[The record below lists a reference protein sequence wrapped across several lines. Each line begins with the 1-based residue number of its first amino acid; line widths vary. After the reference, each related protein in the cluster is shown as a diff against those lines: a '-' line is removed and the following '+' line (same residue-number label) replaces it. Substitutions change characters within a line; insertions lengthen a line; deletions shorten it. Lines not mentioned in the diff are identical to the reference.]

1 MQQAD
6 RLISYQH
13 IWRLSWPIILSN
25 MTFPLSGAVG
35 VAMMG
40 HLPDPAFVG
49 GVGLGVLV
57 FNVIYL
63 AFSFLRMGTTGF
75 TSQAFGQNDTAELG
89 AILARS
95 VIIAGTMGMFI
106 ILLQSPLIAAASHI
120 LNASAET
127 EHLMQRYM
135 AIRIYDVPASLLNMS
150 ILGWLFGQQQ
160 MRLCMVHLVCVN
172 LLNAALVSVFVR
184 GFDMTIEGV
193 ALASIVA
200 QYSGLALFI
209 IILTLKRQSLSL
221 WDLPSRRRIADSTK
235 WRAFWDI
242 ARDLSLR
249 TLMIWAV
256 EALILSKAAV
266 TGDVSLAVIQIMLTM
281 FGFIAFGLDGIAHA
295 SEALVGALIGKHDP
309 TRLRQLIW
317 RATILSGLLAL
328 IASLVILIA
337 QPAIISMM
345 TSQPELTHSVS
356 MIWWWIVI
364 IPPASFLAFLMDGV
378 FVGASLGRKMRDTT
392 ILSAL
397 LCYLIIEA
405 VPEAGLDGLIAGFI
419 VYLVARGILLS
430 LNIKSVI
437 IKATPSLK
445 E

>member
-63 AFSFLRMGTTGF
+63 AFGFLRMGTTGF
-75 TSQAFGQNDTAELG
+75 TSQAFGRNDTAELV
-89 AILARS
+89 AILTRS
-95 VIIAGTMGMFI
+95 LIIAALMGVII
-106 ILLQSPLIAAASHI
+106 ILLQYPLISAASH
-120 LNASAET
+120 LLKASAEA
-127 EHLMQRYM
+127 EHLMTRYM
-135 AIRIYDVPASLLNMS
+135 AIRIYDMPASLLNMA

-160 MRLCMVHLVCVN
+160 MRYCMFHLVFVN
-172 LLNAALVSVFVR
+172 LLNAGLASVFVL
-184 GFDMTIEGV
+184 FLDMTIEGV

-209 IILTLKRQSLSL
+209 VILSLKRQPLSL
-221 WDLPSRRRIADSTK
+221 IKLPARKLISDRTK
-235 WRAFWDI
+235 WLYFWGI

-266 TGDVSLAVIQIMLTM
+266 MDDLSLATMQIVLTM

-295 SEALVGALIGKHDP
+295 TEALVGALIGKQDP
-309 TRLRQLIW
+309 NRLKQLVW
-317 RATILSGLLAL
+317 RSVIMSGVLSLM
-328 IASLVILIA
+328 ASIVIIIG
-337 QPAIISMM
+337 QPVMVSAV
-345 TSQPELTHSVS
+345 TSQAELARSVS
-356 MIWWWIVI
+356 MIWWWIML

-392 ILSAL
+392 IISAV
-397 LCYLIIEA
+397 LCYLVIEF
-405 VPEAGLDGLIAGFI
+405 VPNAGLDGLLAGFI
-419 VYLVARGILLS
+419 VYLIARGILLS
-430 LNIKSVI
+430 LNMNSVI
-437 IKATPSLK
+437 TKATATS
-445 E
+445 

>member
-63 AFSFLRMGTTGF
+63 AFGFLRMGTTGF
-75 TSQAFGQNDTAELG
+75 TSQAFGRNDTAELV
-89 AILARS
+89 AILTRS
-95 VIIAGTMGMFI
+95 LIIAALMGVII
-106 ILLQSPLIAAASHI
+106 ILLQYPLISAASH
-120 LNASAET
+120 LLKASAEA
-127 EHLMQRYM
+127 EHLMTRYM
-135 AIRIYDVPASLLNMS
+135 AIRIYDMPASLLNMA

-160 MRLCMVHLVCVN
+160 MRYCMFHLVFVN
-172 LLNAALVSVFVR
+172 LLNAGLASVFVL
-184 GFDMTIEGV
+184 FLDMTIEGV

-209 IILTLKRQSLSL
+209 VILSLKRQALSL
-221 WDLPSRRRIADSTK
+221 IKLPARKLISDSAK
-235 WRAFWDI
+235 WLYFWGI

-266 TGDVSLAVIQIMLTM
+266 MDDLSLATMQIVLTM

-295 SEALVGALIGKHDP
+295 TEALVGALIGKQDP
-309 TRLRQLIW
+309 NRLKQLVW
-317 RATILSGLLAL
+317 RSVIMSGVLSLM
-328 IASLVILIA
+328 ASIVIIIG
-337 QPAIISMM
+337 QPVMVSAV
-345 TSQPELTHSVS
+345 TSQAELARSVS
-356 MIWWWIVI
+356 MIWWWIML

-392 ILSAL
+392 IISAV
-397 LCYLIIEA
+397 LCYLVIEF
-405 VPEAGLDGLIAGFI
+405 VPNAGLDGLLAGFI
-419 VYLVARGILLS
+419 VYLIARGILLS
-430 LNIKSVI
+430 LNMNSVI
-437 IKATPSLK
+437 TKATATS
-445 E
+445 

>member
-63 AFSFLRMGTTGF
+63 AFGFLRMGTTGF
-75 TSQAFGQNDTAELG
+75 TSQAFGRNDTAELV
-89 AILARS
+89 AILTRS
-95 VIIAGTMGMFI
+95 LIIAALMGVII
-106 ILLQSPLIAAASHI
+106 ILLQYPLISAASH
-120 LNASAET
+120 LLKASAEA
-127 EHLMQRYM
+127 EHLMTRYM
-135 AIRIYDVPASLLNMS
+135 GIRIYDMPASLLNMA

-160 MRLCMVHLVCVN
+160 MRYCMFHLVFVN
-172 LLNAALVSVFVR
+172 LLNAGLASVFVL
-184 GFDMTIEGV
+184 FLDMTIEGV

-209 IILTLKRQSLSL
+209 VILSLKRQALSL
-221 WDLPSRRRIADSTK
+221 IKLPARKLISDRTK
-235 WRAFWDI
+235 WLYFWGI

-266 TGDVSLAVIQIMLTM
+266 MDDLSLATMQIVLTM

-295 SEALVGALIGKHDP
+295 TEALVGALIGKQDP
-309 TRLRQLIW
+309 NRLKQLVW
-317 RATILSGLLAL
+317 RSVIMSGVLSLM
-328 IASLVILIA
+328 ASIVIIIG
-337 QPAIISMM
+337 QPVMVSAV
-345 TSQPELTHSVS
+345 TSQAELARSVS
-356 MIWWWIVI
+356 MIWWWIML

-392 ILSAL
+392 IISAV
-397 LCYLIIEA
+397 LCYVVIEF
-405 VPEAGLDGLIAGFI
+405 VPNAGLDGLLAGFI
-419 VYLVARGILLS
+419 VYLIARGILLS
-430 LNIKSVI
+430 LNMNSVI
-437 IKATPSLK
+437 TKATATS
-445 E
+445 

>member
-63 AFSFLRMGTTGF
+63 AFGFLRMGTTGF
-75 TSQAFGQNDTAELG
+75 TSQAFGRNDTAELV
-89 AILARS
+89 AILTRS
-95 VIIAGTMGMFI
+95 LIIAALMGVII
-106 ILLQSPLIAAASHI
+106 ILLQYPLISAASH
-120 LNASAET
+120 LLKASAEA
-127 EHLMQRYM
+127 EHLMTRYM
-135 AIRIYDVPASLLNMS
+135 AIRIYDMPASLLNMA

-160 MRLCMVHLVCVN
+160 MRYCMFHLVFVN
-172 LLNAALVSVFVR
+172 LLNAGLASVFVL
-184 GFDMTIEGV
+184 FLDMTIEGV

-209 IILTLKRQSLSL
+209 VILSLKRQALSL
-221 WDLPSRRRIADSTK
+221 IKLPARKLISDRTK
-235 WRAFWDI
+235 WLYFWGI

-266 TGDVSLAVIQIMLTM
+266 MDDLSLATMQIVLTM

-295 SEALVGALIGKHDP
+295 TEALVGALIGKQDP
-309 TRLRQLIW
+309 NRLKQLVW
-317 RATILSGLLAL
+317 RSVIMSGVLSLM
-328 IASLVILIA
+328 ASIVIIIG
-337 QPAIISMM
+337 QPVMVSAV
-345 TSQPELTHSVS
+345 TSQAELARSVS
-356 MIWWWIVI
+356 MIWWWIML

-392 ILSAL
+392 IISAV
-397 LCYLIIEA
+397 LCYLVIEF
-405 VPEAGLDGLIAGFI
+405 VPNAGLDGLLAGFI
-419 VYLVARGILLS
+419 VYLIARGILLS
-430 LNIKSVI
+430 LNMNSVI
-437 IKATPSLK
+437 TKATATS
-445 E
+445 

>member
-63 AFSFLRMGTTGF
+63 AFGFLRMGTTGF
-75 TSQAFGQNDTAELG
+75 TSQAFGRNDTAELV
-89 AILARS
+89 AILTRS
-95 VIIAGTMGMFI
+95 LIIAALMGVII
-106 ILLQSPLIAAASHI
+106 ILLQYPLISAASH
-120 LNASAET
+120 LLKASAEA
-127 EHLMQRYM
+127 EHLMTRYM
-135 AIRIYDVPASLLNMS
+135 AIRIYDMPASLLNMA

-160 MRLCMVHLVCVN
+160 MRYCMFHLVFVN
-172 LLNAALVSVFVR
+172 LLNAGLASVFVL
-184 GFDMTIEGV
+184 FLDMTIEGV

-209 IILTLKRQSLSL
+209 VILSLKRQALSL
-221 WDLPSRRRIADSTK
+221 IKLPARKLISDSTK
-235 WRAFWDI
+235 WLYFWGI

-266 TGDVSLAVIQIMLTM
+266 MDDLSLATMQIVLTM

-295 SEALVGALIGKHDP
+295 TEALVGALIGKQDP
-309 TRLRQLIW
+309 NRLKQLVW
-317 RATILSGLLAL
+317 RSVIMSGVLSLM
-328 IASLVILIA
+328 ASIVIIIG
-337 QPAIISMM
+337 QPVMVSAV
-345 TSQPELTHSVS
+345 TSQAELARSVS
-356 MIWWWIVI
+356 MIWWWIML

-392 ILSAL
+392 IISAV
-397 LCYLIIEA
+397 LCYLVIEF
-405 VPEAGLDGLIAGFI
+405 VPNAGLDGLLAGFI
-419 VYLVARGILLS
+419 VYLIARGILLS
-430 LNIKSVI
+430 LNMNSVI
-437 IKATPSLK
+437 TKATATS
-445 E
+445 

>member
-13 IWRLSWPIILSN
+13 IWRLSWPIILSI

-63 AFSFLRMGTTGF
+63 AFGFLRMGTTGF
-75 TSQAFGQNDTAELG
+75 TSQAFGRNDTAELV
-89 AILARS
+89 AILTRS
-95 VIIAGTMGMFI
+95 LIIAALMGVII
-106 ILLQSPLIAAASHI
+106 ILLQYPLISAASH
-120 LNASAET
+120 LLKASAEA
-127 EHLMQRYM
+127 EHLMTRYM
-135 AIRIYDVPASLLNMS
+135 AIRIYDMPASLLNMA

-160 MRLCMVHLVCVN
+160 MRYCMFHLVFVN
-172 LLNAALVSVFVR
+172 LLNAGLASVFVL
-184 GFDMTIEGV
+184 FLDMTIEGV

-209 IILTLKRQSLSL
+209 VILSLKRQALSL
-221 WDLPSRRRIADSTK
+221 IKLPARKLISDRTK
-235 WRAFWDI
+235 WLYFWGI

-266 TGDVSLAVIQIMLTM
+266 MDDLSLATMQIVLTM

-295 SEALVGALIGKHDP
+295 TEALVGALIGKQDP
-309 TRLRQLIW
+309 NRLKQLVW
-317 RATILSGLLAL
+317 RSVIMSGVLSLM
-328 IASLVILIA
+328 ASIVIIIG
-337 QPAIISMM
+337 QPVMVSAV
-345 TSQPELTHSVS
+345 TSQAELARSVS
-356 MIWWWIVI
+356 MIWWWIML

-392 ILSAL
+392 IISAV
-397 LCYLIIEA
+397 LCYLVIEF
-405 VPEAGLDGLIAGFI
+405 VPNAGLDGLLAGFI
-419 VYLVARGILLS
+419 VYLIARGILLS
-430 LNIKSVI
+430 LNMNSVI
-437 IKATPSLK
+437 TKATATS
-445 E
+445 

>member
-63 AFSFLRMGTTGF
+63 AFGFLRMGTTGF
-75 TSQAFGQNDTAELG
+75 TSQAFGRNDTAELV
-89 AILARS
+89 AILTRS
-95 VIIAGTMGMFI
+95 LIIAALMGVII
-106 ILLQSPLIAAASHI
+106 ILLQYPLISAASH
-120 LNASAET
+120 LLKASAEA
-127 EHLMQRYM
+127 EHLMTRYM
-135 AIRIYDVPASLLNMS
+135 AIRIYDMPASLLNMA

-160 MRLCMVHLVCVN
+160 MRYCMFHLVFVN
-172 LLNAALVSVFVR
+172 LLNAGLASVFVL
-184 GFDMTIEGV
+184 FLDMTIEGV

-209 IILTLKRQSLSL
+209 VILSLKRQALSL
-221 WDLPSRRRIADSTK
+221 IKLPARKLISDSTK
-235 WRAFWDI
+235 WLYFWGI

-266 TGDVSLAVIQIMLTM
+266 MDDLSLATMQIVLTM

-295 SEALVGALIGKHDP
+295 TEALVGALIGKQDP
-309 TRLRQLIW
+309 NRLKQLVW
-317 RATILSGLLAL
+317 RSVIMSGLLSL
-328 IASLVILIA
+328 MASIVIIIG
-337 QPAIISMM
+337 QPVMVSAV
-345 TSQPELTHSVS
+345 TSQAELARSVS
-356 MIWWWIVI
+356 MIWWWIML

-392 ILSAL
+392 IISAV
-397 LCYLIIEA
+397 LCYLVIEF
-405 VPEAGLDGLIAGFI
+405 VPNAGLDGLLAGFI
-419 VYLVARGILLS
+419 VYLIARGILLS
-430 LNIKSVI
+430 LNMNSVI
-437 IKATPSLK
+437 TKATATS
-445 E
+445 

>member
-63 AFSFLRMGTTGF
+63 AFGFLRMGTTGF
-75 TSQAFGQNDTAELG
+75 TSQAFGRNDTAELV
-89 AILARS
+89 AILTRS
-95 VIIAGTMGMFI
+95 LIIAALMGVII
-106 ILLQSPLIAAASHI
+106 ILLQYPLISAASH
-120 LNASAET
+120 LLKASAEA
-127 EHLMQRYM
+127 EHLMTRYM
-135 AIRIYDVPASLLNMS
+135 AIRIYDMPASLLNMA

-160 MRLCMVHLVCVN
+160 MRYCMFHLVFVN
-172 LLNAALVSVFVR
+172 LLNAGLASVFVL
-184 GFDMTIEGV
+184 FLDMTIEGV

-209 IILTLKRQSLSL
+209 VILSLKRQALSL
-221 WDLPSRRRIADSTK
+221 IKLPARKLISDRTK
-235 WRAFWDI
+235 WLYFWGI

-266 TGDVSLAVIQIMLTM
+266 MDDLSLATMQIVLTM

-295 SEALVGALIGKHDP
+295 TEALVGALIGKQDP
-309 TRLRQLIW
+309 NRLKQLVW
-317 RATILSGLLAL
+317 RSVIMSGLLSL
-328 IASLVILIA
+328 MASIVIIIG
-337 QPAIISMM
+337 QPVMVSAV
-345 TSQPELTHSVS
+345 TSQAELARSVS
-356 MIWWWIVI
+356 MIWWWIML

-392 ILSAL
+392 IISAV
-397 LCYLIIEA
+397 LCYLVIEF
-405 VPEAGLDGLIAGFI
+405 VPNAGLDGLLAGFI
-419 VYLVARGILLS
+419 VYLIARGILLS
-430 LNIKSVI
+430 LNMNSVI
-437 IKATPSLK
+437 TKATATS
-445 E
+445 

>member
-63 AFSFLRMGTTGF
+63 AFGFLRMGTTGF
-75 TSQAFGQNDTAELG
+75 TSQAFGRNDTAELV
-89 AILARS
+89 AILTRS
-95 VIIAGTMGMFI
+95 LIIAALMGVII
-106 ILLQSPLIAAASHI
+106 ILLQYPLISAASH
-120 LNASAET
+120 LLKASAEA
-127 EHLMQRYM
+127 EHLMTRYM
-135 AIRIYDVPASLLNMS
+135 AIRIYDMPASLLNMA

-160 MRLCMVHLVCVN
+160 MRYCMFHLVFVN
-172 LLNAALVSVFVR
+172 LLNAGLASVFVL
-184 GFDMTIEGV
+184 FLDMTIEGV

-209 IILTLKRQSLSL
+209 VILSLKRQALSL
-221 WDLPSRRRIADSTK
+221 IKLPARKLISDRPK
-235 WRAFWDI
+235 WLYFWGI

-266 TGDVSLAVIQIMLTM
+266 MDDLSLATMQIVLTM

-295 SEALVGALIGKHDP
+295 TEALVGALIGKQDP
-309 TRLRQLIW
+309 NRLKQLVW
-317 RATILSGLLAL
+317 RSVIMSGVLSLM
-328 IASLVILIA
+328 ASIVIIIG
-337 QPAIISMM
+337 QPVMVSAV
-345 TSQPELTHSVS
+345 TSQAELARSVS
-356 MIWWWIVI
+356 MIWWWIML

-392 ILSAL
+392 IISAV
-397 LCYLIIEA
+397 LCYLVIEF
-405 VPEAGLDGLIAGFI
+405 VPNAGLDGLLAGFI
-419 VYLVARGILLS
+419 VYLIARGILLS
-430 LNIKSVI
+430 LNMNSVI
-437 IKATPSLK
+437 TKATATS
-445 E
+445 

>member
-63 AFSFLRMGTTGF
+63 AFGFLRMGTTGF
-75 TSQAFGQNDTAELG
+75 TSQAFGRNDTAELV
-89 AILARS
+89 AILTRS
-95 VIIAGTMGMFI
+95 LITAALMGVII
-106 ILLQSPLIAAASHI
+106 ILLQYPLISAASH
-120 LNASAET
+120 LLKASAEA
-127 EHLMQRYM
+127 EHLMTRYM
-135 AIRIYDVPASLLNMS
+135 AIRIYDMPASLLNMA

-160 MRLCMVHLVCVN
+160 MRYCMFHLVFVN
-172 LLNAALVSVFVR
+172 LLNAGLASVFVL
-184 GFDMTIEGV
+184 FLDMTIEGV

-209 IILTLKRQSLSL
+209 VILSLKRQALSL
-221 WDLPSRRRIADSTK
+221 IKLPARKLISDSAK
-235 WRAFWDI
+235 WLYFWGI

-266 TGDVSLAVIQIMLTM
+266 MDDLSLATMQIVLTM

-295 SEALVGALIGKHDP
+295 TEALVGALIGKQDP
-309 TRLRQLIW
+309 NRLKQLVW
-317 RATILSGLLAL
+317 RSVIMSGVLSLM
-328 IASLVILIA
+328 ASIVIIIG
-337 QPAIISMM
+337 QPVMVSAV
-345 TSQPELTHSVS
+345 TSQAELARSVS
-356 MIWWWIVI
+356 MIWWWIML

-392 ILSAL
+392 IISAV
-397 LCYLIIEA
+397 LCYLVIEF
-405 VPEAGLDGLIAGFI
+405 VPNAGLDGLLAGFI
-419 VYLVARGILLS
+419 VYLIARGILLS
-430 LNIKSVI
+430 LNMNSVI
-437 IKATPSLK
+437 TKATATS
-445 E
+445 